1 MQLSSALNQ
10 LPVAFFDSPMITF
23 IVIINPACLVGTT
36 LLVAHG
42 IALHHTSKF
51 ALHVKDLIHFLV
63 IPALQF
69 VHLYEC
75 RMSDSELR
83 NVSDHLSSR
92 AKSNIFRIV
101 NTFAHHPRVSPTHR
115 YCRSRSA
122 LHIHLRGLLT
132 I

>member
-1 MQLSSALNQ
+1 
-10 LPVAFFDSPMITF
+10 MITC
-23 IVIINPACLVGTT
+23 IVIINPACLVTT

-42 IALHHTSKF
+42 IALHHASKF

-83 NVSDHLSSR
+83 NVSDDLPSR
-92 AKSNIFRIV
+92 ARSNISRIV
-101 NTFAHHPRVSPTHR
+101 NTFAHHLRVSPTHR
-115 YCRSRSA
+115 YCRIRSA
-122 LHIHLRGLLT
+122 LRIHLRGLLT
-132 I
+132 M